1 MTHREKILYK
11 TSLKQWTMDKIH
23 QRARQ
28 AEHAGKNAQDAA
40 NNEEKSSAGDK
51 YETGRAMAQL
61 ETNMHNML
69 LAGIRKEISQLQAL
83 DISRIYD
90 SVVPGSFVRCDE
102 VSFFITAGLG
112 KHVINGLTII
122 FMSPA
127 APLLKEIL
135 HKKAND
141 TFTFQGREQ
150 KILEIF

>member
-1 MTHREKILYK
+1 MYK
-11 TSLKQWTMDKIH
+11 TSLKQWAMDKIY

-28 AEHAGKNAQDAA
+28 AERSGKNAQDAA

-51 YETGRAMAQL
+51 YETARSMAQL
-61 ETNMHNML
+61 ETNMHNMM

-102 VSFFITAGLG
+102 FSFFITAGLG
-112 KHVINGLTII
+112 KHLINGSTII
-122 FMSPA
+122 FMSPD

-141 TFTFQGREQ
+141 TFTFQGRQ
-150 KILEIF
+150 NKILEVF